1 MQFINFRKPKQVG
14 PIQTALSKK
23 IDLWDSIEAAPLNS
37 SLSVDVSPSFRK
49 NNNNDTFFIEPK
61 LYRES

>member
-1 MQFINFRKPKQVG
+1 MQFTNFRKPKPVG
-14 PIQTALSKK
+14 PILTSLSKK

-37 SLSVDVSPSFRK
+37 SLSVDVSLSFRK
-49 NNNNDTFFIEPK
+49 NNNNTFFIEPK

>member
-1 MQFINFRKPKQVG
+1 MG
-14 PIQTALSKK
+14 PTQTALSKE
-23 IDLWDSIEAAPLNS
+23 IDLWDSIEASPLNS